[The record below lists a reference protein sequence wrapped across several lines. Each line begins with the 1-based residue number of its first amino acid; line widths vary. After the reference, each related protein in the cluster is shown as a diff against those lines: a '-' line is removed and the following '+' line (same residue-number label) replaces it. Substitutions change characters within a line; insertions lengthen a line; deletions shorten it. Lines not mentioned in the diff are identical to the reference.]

1 MSEENKYKTEEVI
14 IRNYPKVI
22 FFWPLLVYSFIAW
35 LIQFFFPNPIHW
47 LGNIWMIVFFTN
59 LFTIAF
65 DFSTVKFFIL
75 LLAIVVIAL
84 LVFFLVIPKVDFG
97 AGLNFDFNLE
107 LTATFYFTIMIIFA
121 IILGIVVLD
130 AYFDYYRIE
139 RNEIYHKTGLFS
151 DAERYPVKSLRMKKQ
166 ITDVFEFFILRAGS
180 ITLLPGR
187 ADEVIYLPTVLNI
200 NKKEKQLDYLL
211 SHISVEPDDID

>member
-1 MSEENKYKTEEVI
+1 MSEENKYKTDQVLL
-14 IRNYPKVI
+14 RSYPKVI

-35 LIQFFFPNPIHW
+35 LIQFFFPDPIAW
-47 LGNIWMIVFFTN
+47 LGNIWMIVFFAN

-65 DFSTVKFFIL
+65 DFSTVKFFIM
-75 LLAIVVIAL
+75 LLAIVVIGL
-84 LVFFLVIPKVDFG
+84 LVFFLVIPNVDLG
-97 AGLNFDFNLE
+97 GITVEFNLG
-107 LTATFYFTIMIIFA
+107 LSAYFYFAMML
-121 IILGIVVLD
+121 ILGIVLLLVVIGS
-130 AYFDYYRIE
+130 YFDYYRVE

-180 ITLLPGR
+180 LTLLPGR

-211 SHISVEPDDID
+211 SHISVEPDEID

>member
-1 MSEENKYKTEEVI
+1 MSEENKYKTDQVLL
-14 IRNYPKVI
+14 RSYPKVI

-35 LIQFFFPNPIHW
+35 LIQFFFPDPIAW
-47 LGNIWMIVFFTN
+47 LGNIWMIVFFAN

-65 DFSTVKFFIL
+65 DFSTVKFFIM
-75 LLAIVVIAL
+75 LLAIVVIGL
-84 LVFFLVIPKVDFG
+84 LVFFLVIPNVDLG
-97 AGLNFDFNLE
+97 GITVEFNLG
-107 LTATFYFTIMIIFA
+107 LSAYFYFAMIL
-121 IILGIVVLD
+121 ILGIVLLLVVIGS
-130 AYFDYYRIE
+130 YFDYYRVE

-180 ITLLPGR
+180 LTLLPGR

-211 SHISVEPDDID
+211 SHISVEPDEMDH

>member
-14 IRNYPKVI
+14 LRNYPKVI

-35 LIQFFFPNPIHW
+35 LIQFFFPNPIPW
-47 LGNIWMIVFFTN
+47 LGNIWIIVFFAN

-65 DFSTVKFFIL
+65 DFSTVKFFIM

-84 LVFFLVIPKVDFG
+84 LVFFLVIPNVDFG
-97 AGLNFDFNLE
+97 AGLNLDFNLG
-107 LTATFYFTIMIIFA
+107 LTATFYFTITIIFA

-211 SHISVEPDDID
+211 SHISVEPDQID

>member
-1 MSEENKYKTEEVI
+1 MSEENKYKTDQVLL
-14 IRNYPKVI
+14 RSYPKVI

-35 LIQFFFPNPIHW
+35 LIQFFFPDPIAW
-47 LGNIWMIVFFTN
+47 LGNIWMIVFFAN

-65 DFSTVKFFIL
+65 DFSTVKFFIM
-75 LLAIVVIAL
+75 LLAIVVIGL
-84 LVFFLVIPKVDFG
+84 LVFFLVIPNVDLG
-97 AGLNFDFNLE
+97 GITVEFNLG
-107 LTATFYFTIMIIFA
+107 LSAYFYFAMML
-121 IILGIVVLD
+121 ILGIVLLLVVIGS
-130 AYFDYYRIE
+130 YFDYYRVE

-180 ITLLPGR
+180 LTLLPGR

-211 SHISVEPDDID
+211 SHISVEPDEMDH